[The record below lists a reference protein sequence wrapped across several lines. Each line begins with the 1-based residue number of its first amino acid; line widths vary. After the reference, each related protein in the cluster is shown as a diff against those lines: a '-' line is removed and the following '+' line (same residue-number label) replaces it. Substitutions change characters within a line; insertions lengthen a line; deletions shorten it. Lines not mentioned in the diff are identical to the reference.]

1 MPSIINNN
9 PYLPIPVKVES
20 TYFESDDRSLKTL
33 KFSFLNSALREK
45 FSFLPGQFIE
55 LSLPGRG
62 ESPFGIASSP
72 HEELIKI
79 TVNKTGYVTKA
90 IHELAE
96 GDIVGIRGPLGN
108 WYPISK
114 FEGSNLAIISGGFA
128 FTTLASLLD
137 YILENYSDKLGKI
150 YLIYGARNPG
160 MLLYRDK
167 LRRWSENSRLETYIT
182 VDNRI
187 EGWEGLS
194 GFVPD
199 IVERA
204 EIDPK
209 NTYSVICG
217 PPIMIK
223 LTIPKLL
230 NKGIEKDHIYTSLE
244 RRMKCGIGKCG
255 RCNIGKNF
263 VCKDGPIF
271 NYADLE
277 SLPEEY

>member
-1 MPSIINNN
+1 MPSIINDN
-9 PYLPIPVKVES
+9 PYLPVPAKVES
-20 TYFESDDRSLKTL
+20 TYFESDDRTLKTL
-33 KFSFLNSALREK
+33 TLSFLDPLLREK
-45 FSFLPGQFIE
+45 FNFLPGQFIE
-55 LSLPGRG
+55 LSILGKG
-62 ESPFGIASSP
+62 ESPFGIASNP
-72 HEELIKI
+72 NEELIKI
-79 TVNKTGYVTKA
+79 TVNRTGYVTKA
-90 IHELAE
+90 IHNLSK

-114 FEGSNLAIISGGFA
+114 FAGSNLAIISGGFA
-128 FTTLASLLD
+128 FTTLASLTD
-137 YILENYSDKLGKI
+137 YLLENYSDKLGKI

-167 LRRWSENSRLETYIT
+167 LKEWSNNPRLKTYIT
-182 VDNRI
+182 IDNKVS
-187 EGWEGLS
+187 GWDGLT

-199 IVERA
+199 IVEKSD
-204 EIDPK
+204 IDVQ
-209 NTYSVICG
+209 NTYTVICG

-230 NKGIEKDHIYTSLE
+230 NKGIGKDHIYTSLE

-263 VCKDGPIF
+263 VCKDGPVF

-277 SLPEEY
+277 GLPEEY